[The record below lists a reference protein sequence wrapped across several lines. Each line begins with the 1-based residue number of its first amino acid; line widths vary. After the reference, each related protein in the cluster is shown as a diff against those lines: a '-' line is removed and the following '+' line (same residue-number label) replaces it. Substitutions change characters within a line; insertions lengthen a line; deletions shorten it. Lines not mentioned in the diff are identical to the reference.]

1 MTAVGPSAPRGLK
14 QDISLRYRD
23 ALVFVWEQP
32 ASNGG
37 SPLQEYTLELSKPNT
52 VYLTN
57 YQVSV
62 QAKSFTFSGL
72 DSATEYAVRIKVN
85 NLVDE
90 SDWSDYS
97 FATTG
102 IEPSRPGLLSFDA
115 TTRTTINLSWSSL
128 VGADT
133 GGSDTNPL

>member
-1 MTAVGPSAPRGLK
+1 M
-14 QDISLRYRD
+14 
-23 ALVFVWEQP
+23 
-32 ASNGG
+32 
-37 SPLQEYTLELSKPNT
+37 
-52 VYLTN
+52 
-57 YQVSV
+57 

-102 IEPSRPGLLSFDA
+102 IDPSRPGLLSFDS

-133 GGSDTNPL
+133 GGSDTNSL

>member
-1 MTAVGPSAPRGLK
+1 
-14 QDISLRYRD
+14 
-23 ALVFVWEQP
+23 
-32 ASNGG
+32 
-37 SPLQEYTLELSKPNT
+37 
-52 VYLTN
+52 
-57 YQVSV
+57 V

-102 IEPSRPGLLSFDA
+102 IDPSRPGLLSFDS

>member
-1 MTAVGPSAPRGLK
+1 M
-14 QDISLRYRD
+14 
-23 ALVFVWEQP
+23 
-32 ASNGG
+32 
-37 SPLQEYTLELSKPNT
+37 
-52 VYLTN
+52 
-57 YQVSV
+57 

-97 FATTG
+97 YATTG

-115 TTRTTINLSWSSL
+115 TTRTTISLSWSSL
-128 VGADT
+128 IGADT
-133 GGSDTNPL
+133 GGSDTYPL

>member
-1 MTAVGPSAPRGLK
+1 M
-14 QDISLRYRD
+14 
-23 ALVFVWEQP
+23 
-32 ASNGG
+32 
-37 SPLQEYTLELSKPNT
+37 
-52 VYLTN
+52 
-57 YQVSV
+57 

-102 IEPSRPGLLSFDA
+102 IDPSRPGLLSFDS